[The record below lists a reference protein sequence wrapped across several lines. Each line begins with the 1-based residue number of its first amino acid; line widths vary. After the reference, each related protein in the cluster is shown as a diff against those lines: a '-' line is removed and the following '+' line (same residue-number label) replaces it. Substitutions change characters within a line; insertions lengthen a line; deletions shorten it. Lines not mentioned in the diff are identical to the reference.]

1 MSNYNP
7 PPTRYRDV
15 GDVVYRTYPRGRDVG
30 GNVIQDIW
38 YTMKAHPEY
47 VALFLLL
54 LFGLVVLFRFIL
66 EIRVTPY
73 ILFLLAI
80 IAFVLTALLV
90 YGMDKRKKQ
99 KSM

>member
-1 MSNYNP
+1 MSNHNS

-30 GNVIQDIW
+30 GNLLQDIW

-54 LFGLVVLFRFIL
+54 FIGLVVLFRFL

-73 ILFLLAI
+73 VLVLLAI
-80 IAFVLTALLV
+80 IAFVLTALLL

-99 KSM
+99 KL

>member
-1 MSNYNP
+1 MSNHNH

-30 GNVIQDIW
+30 GNLLQDIW

-54 LFGLVVLFRFIL
+54 FIGLVVLFRFL

-73 ILFLLAI
+73 VLVLLAI
-80 IAFVLTALLV
+80 IAFVLTALLL

-99 KSM
+99 KL

>member
-1 MSNYNP
+1 M
-7 PPTRYRDV
+7 

-30 GNVIQDIW
+30 GNLLQDIW

-54 LFGLVVLFRFIL
+54 FIGLVVLFRFL

-73 ILFLLAI
+73 VLVLLAI
-80 IAFVLTALLV
+80 IAFVLTALLL

-99 KSM
+99 KL

>member
-1 MSNYNP
+1 
-7 PPTRYRDV
+7 V

-30 GNVIQDIW
+30 GNLLQHIW
-38 YTMKAHPEY
+38 DTMKAHPEY

-54 LFGLVVLFRFIL
+54 FIGLVVLFRFIL

-73 ILFLLAI
+73 ILVLLAI
-80 IAFVLTALLV
+80 IAFVLTALLL

-99 KSM
+99 KL

>member
-1 MSNYNP
+1 LSNHNC

-38 YTMKAHPEY
+38 DTMKAHPEY

-54 LFGLVVLFRFIL
+54 FIGLVVLFRFIL
-66 EIRVTPY
+66 EIRVTPS
-73 ILFLLAI
+73 ILVLLAI
-80 IAFVLTALLV
+80 IAFVLTALLL

-99 KSM
+99 KL

>member
-1 MSNYNP
+1 M
-7 PPTRYRDV
+7 

-30 GNVIQDIW
+30 GNLLQDIW

-54 LFGLVVLFRFIL
+54 FIGLVVLFRFIL
-66 EIRVTPY
+66 EIRVTPNV
-73 ILFLLAI
+73 LVLLAI
-80 IAFVLTALLV
+80 IAFVLTALLL

-99 KSM
+99 KL

>member
-1 MSNYNP
+1 
-7 PPTRYRDV
+7 V

-30 GNVIQDIW
+30 GNLLQDIW

-54 LFGLVVLFRFIL
+54 FIGLVVLFRFL

-73 ILFLLAI
+73 VLVLLAI
-80 IAFVLTALLV
+80 IAFVLTALLL

-99 KSM
+99 KL

>member
-1 MSNYNP
+1 MSNNNS

-30 GNVIQDIW
+30 GNLLQDIW

-54 LFGLVVLFRFIL
+54 FIGLVVLFRFL

-73 ILFLLAI
+73 VLVLLAI
-80 IAFVLTALLV
+80 IAFVLTALLL

-99 KSM
+99 KL